1 MTRTEKLNAAAG
13 AGMFGAIA
21 VLVWSLTGMFTD
33 QQALAK
39 ARAALPPTAAA
50 TVVVDW
56 TRPTPLIRQGPAQ
69 RQARLVET
77 LTEQLART
85 GLEVLAI
92 NTRNQRPLGDGLYL
106 IEVEVQ
112 ARGAF
117 TDARTLIA
125 WAGVNREA
133 VRLTSVSAD
142 PDPAGG
148 GVFSFALWVV
158 AA

>member
-13 AGMFGAIA
+13 AGMFFAVA
-21 VLVWSLTGMFTD
+21 VLVWSLTGIFSD

-39 ARAALPPTAAA
+39 ARVALPPTPAA
-50 TVVVDW
+50 TVVSGW
-56 TRPTPLIRQGPAQ
+56 TRPTPLIHGGPAH
-69 RQARLVET
+69 RQARLVEA
-77 LTEQLART
+77 LTEQMTQTR
-85 GLEVLAI
+85 LEILAI
-92 NTRNQRPLGDGLYL
+92 NTRNQRSLGDGLYL

-112 ARGAF
+112 ARGTF